1 MRKKHRY
8 LVSVT
13 LLAGTMLLLQPLP
26 SYGSLGSSPATAKLQ
41 QQGLITVTGTI
52 TDDQGNPVM
61 GATVRE
67 EGGSAAAVSD
77 MDGKFTLQV
86 KPTATLSVSYI
97 GFDTK
102 RVSVNGK
109 TSLTIVLSEDRQS
122 LGEVVVVGYGT
133 QKKVDLTG
141 SVAAI
146 SEKDLDMRPITS
158 VSAGIQGL
166 APGVTALSA
175 SGKPG
180 QDGAS
185 FQIRGKGTLNN
196 SDPYILVDGIETGT
210 IDAIDPADIES
221 ISILKDAASAAIY
234 GSKAANGVIL
244 ITTKKGKDGRA
255 QVNYTGSVGWMTPTA
270 LVDKM
275 SSGDYATMYNQ
286 ALVNAGKSPR
296 FTEEEIRKFHDGSDP
311 YNYPN
316 TDWYDLAFQTG
327 ILTKHN
333 PKKFISH

>member
-41 QQGLITVTGTI
+41 QQDLITVTGTI

-102 RVSVNGK
+102 RVSVSGK

-146 SEKDLDMRPITS
+146 SEKDLD
-158 VSAGIQGL
+158 
-166 APGVTALSA
+166 
-175 SGKPG
+175 
-180 QDGAS
+180 
-185 FQIRGKGTLNN
+185 
-196 SDPYILVDGIETGT
+196 
-210 IDAIDPADIES
+210 
-221 ISILKDAASAAIY
+221 
-234 GSKAANGVIL
+234 
-244 ITTKKGKDGRA
+244 
-255 QVNYTGSVGWMTPTA
+255 
-270 LVDKM
+270 
-275 SSGDYATMYNQ
+275 
-286 ALVNAGKSPR
+286 
-296 FTEEEIRKFHDGSDP
+296 
-311 YNYPN
+311 
-316 TDWYDLAFQTG
+316 
-327 ILTKHN
+327 
-333 PKKFISH
+333 